1 VGGASSSTG
10 RGGRGVRVGLVGVG
24 NNSSAL
30 VQGVYHYRSTAGA
43 AAVASGRHGLRFPV
57 LCGRAVGDVEFS
69 CAFDVDERKIDLD
82 LGEAILSEPNRYPAV
97 NGPIETG
104 VLVSRAPVLDGVPE
118 FLDDLVLVGAGHRGR
133 DRNGEDFE
141 RCVDVVA
148 GSETEVLVNFLP
160 SGSNDAT
167 DFFGR
172 VAAAAGAAYVNC
184 TPTPAAHSEEVA
196 DLFLD
201 AGVPLLGDDLESHFG
216 SSLVHRTLLEALEQR
231 GLEINHSYQVN
242 LGGNTDFKNLFHRP
256 GAKRASKRTALSTT
270 DSADRVEVV
279 PSAGYLSGLGDNKVG
294 YISVEGL
301 GWLGMP
307 VSIDVKLRVQDSSNA
322 AGVVIDLVRLAGA
335 ARDRG
340 LAGCVPFSYYFKNPV
355 GEKLSTPEALAQ
367 IEQFDRGDEL

>member
-1 VGGASSSTG
+1 LSTST
-10 RGGRGVRVGLVGVG
+10 GGRGVRVGLVGVG
-24 NNSSAL
+24 NNASAL
-30 VQGVYHYRSTAGA
+30 VQGVFHYRTAAGA

-57 LCGRAVGDVEFS
+57 LCGYAVGEVEFS

-82 LGEAILSEPNRYPAV
+82 LGEAIFSEPNRYPV
-97 NGPIETG
+97 VTGPMETG
-104 VLVSRAPVLDGVPE
+104 VVVSRAPVLDGVPA
-118 FLDDLVLVGAGHRGR
+118 FLDDLVLVAAGHRGR
-133 DRNGEDFE
+133 DRNGDDFD
-141 RCVDVVA
+141 RCIEVVA
-148 GSETEVLVNFLP
+148 STETEVLVNFLP

-167 DFFGR
+167 DFFAR

-184 TPTPAAHSEEVA
+184 TPTPAVHSDPVA

-231 GLEINHSYQVN
+231 GLEITHSYQVN

-256 GAKRASKRTALSTT
+256 GAKRASKRSALSTVS
-270 DSADRVEVV
+270 SADAVEVI

-294 YISVEGL
+294 YISVEGV

-307 VSIDVKLRVQDSSNA
+307 VSIDVKLKVQDSSNA

-335 ARDRG
+335 ARERG
-340 LAGCVPFSYYFKNPV
+340 LAGCVPLSYYFKNPA
-355 GEKLSTPEALAQ
+355 GEKLSTADALAQ
-367 IEQFDRGDEL
+367 IERFDRGDES